1 MPWPERAEETLT
13 QEPADMVEA
22 PQPDGHDESIRDS
35 IARLYADG
43 RAYAEAE
50 VERQKRRAGIAAAGV
65 RDAALLGAAA
75 LMLSF
80 GVVVAVLVGLILSLA
95 PALGPLGATGAVL
108 GGTLLA
114 VLILLL
120 LAKARIGRMKRAMK
134 P

>member
-1 MPWPERAEETLT
+1 LT
-13 QEPADMVEA
+13 QEPAETVET
-22 PQPDGHDESIRDS
+22 PQTDGQDESVRDS

-50 VERQKRRAGIAAAGV
+50 IERQKLRAGIAAAGA
-65 RDAALLGAAA
+65 RDAAILGAVA
-75 LMLSF
+75 LMLLF
-80 GVVVAVLVGLILSLA
+80 GVVVASLVGLIFGLA

-108 GGTLLA
+108 GGTLL
-114 VLILLL
+114 VILLLLL